1 MYWVNKQ
8 KYDLIAEFHLDAAS
22 ASASG
27 GHVIISSAFN
37 ADSIDKRIQEVIK
50 TI

>member
-8 KYDLIAEFHLDAAS
+8 KYDLIAEFHLDARG

-27 GHVIISSAFN
+27 GHVIISSALM
-37 ADSIDKRIQEVIK
+37 RIVLIK
-50 TI
+50 VYKM